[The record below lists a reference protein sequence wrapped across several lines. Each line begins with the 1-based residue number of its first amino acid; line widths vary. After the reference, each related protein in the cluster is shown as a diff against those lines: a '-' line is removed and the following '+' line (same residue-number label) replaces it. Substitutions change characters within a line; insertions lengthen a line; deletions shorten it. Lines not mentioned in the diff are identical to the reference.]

1 VAASFDSSAVCKT
14 TAAVYRVFE
23 RSGGEARAT
32 EFSAESGHV
41 VSRQYLDL
49 LRRVFPIR
57 HLFRGH
63 SLWALIW
70 CVIGMA
76 AFSAVLVCTFLIV
89 ALLNSRGVVTI
100 EAHQVAEYDQLFH
113 SGTEPENS
121 DTAYPTPRALTG
133 LGLKAVAWEL
143 RHRSWGQ
150 VLAWSCPRFPSLQT
164 TSSALTWL
172 LAVGLA
178 MGFVHSTAMTQ
189 MVTLASRAAG
199 LTAGQLRQT
208 LHRHSIRM
216 GTSDLV
222 DSRTSEVLELF
233 TTEVETVR
241 SGIDKW
247 IRTIFRSPMRLFVFL
262 SLAMTLNWML
272 TIECMLPLL
281 ACWYLIRRERRHLER
296 EQTLNRDRATTDLKL
311 LGEGIRK
318 SRLVRGYQLE
328 QNEDQ
333 RFEKH
338 LDRYQSRLQEIERR
352 ERRAFWLSR
361 MLGLTCFA
369 LVLFLL
375 GARMQGPPDSPEHLT
390 LAEGLLLLSCFAF
403 ALKPIESLANL
414 RRLRGEAGEAAER
427 IYRYLNTIP
436 EVGQA
441 VGAKFL
447 QPLEKMIEMEEV
459 EYRQGKRNLLDKVSL
474 KIPASGTTAVVAF
487 DPLEARVLISLLPR
501 FIEPHSG
508 RVLIDGEDIN
518 WATLESLRAET
529 LLVGGNEP
537 WYTGTILE
545 NITGGDPRYSLT
557 QATEAAKMVHAH
569 NFIQKFPQGYETI
582 IGEHGDQLSPVQ
594 GFLLALARAML
605 RDPALLII
613 EEPSLEMTGDEKAH
627 LEDATRRAVTSR
639 TTIVLPSRIST
650 LRSAAR
656 IVLLNRGKVEVVGTH
671 DVLLKSSPLYRHWE
685 YMNFNEF
692 RHETSPI
699 Q

>member
-1 VAASFDSSAVCKT
+1 
-14 TAAVYRVFE
+14 
-23 RSGGEARAT
+23 
-32 EFSAESGHV
+32 
-41 VSRQYLDL
+41 
-49 LRRVFPIR
+49 
-57 HLFRGH
+57 
-63 SLWALIW
+63 
-70 CVIGMA
+70 MA
-76 AFSAVLVCTFLIV
+76 AFAAVLVCTFLIV

-100 EAHQVAEYDQLFH
+100 ESHNVVEYQQLFD
-113 SGTEPENS
+113 SGEADPDAENPDEP
-121 DTAYPTPRALTG
+121 YPTPRALTG
-133 LGLKAVAWEL
+133 LGVKAVAWEL
-143 RHRSWGQ
+143 RHRPWGKM
-150 VLAWSCPRFPSLQT
+150 LAWSCQQFPTLQAT
-164 TSSALTWL
+164 DSALTWL

-178 MGFVHSTAMTQ
+178 MGFLHSTAMTQ

-199 LTAGQLRQT
+199 HTAGQLRQS

-222 DSRTSEVLELF
+222 DARTDEVLELF

-241 SGIDKW
+241 SGIEKW
-247 IRTIFRSPMRLFVFL
+247 IRTIFRSPMRLFVL
-262 SLAMTLNWML
+262 MILAMTLNWML
-272 TIECMLPLL
+272 TIECALPLL
-281 ACWYLIRRERRHLER
+281 ACWYLIRRERRYLDR
-296 EQTLNRDRATTDLKL
+296 EQTLNRDRAQTDLKL

-328 QNEDQ
+328 TNEDE

-338 LDRYQSRLQEIERR
+338 LKRYQGRLQEIERR

-361 MLGLTCFA
+361 MLGLTCCS

-375 GARMQGPPDSPEHLT
+375 GARMQGLPDSPEHLT

-403 ALKPIESLANL
+403 GLKPIDSLANL
-414 RRLRGEAGEAAER
+414 RRLRGEAGQAAER

-447 QPLEKMIEMEEV
+447 QPLEKLIEMEEV
-459 EYRQGKRNLLDKVSL
+459 VYRQGKRNLLDKVSL
-474 KIPASGTTAVVAF
+474 KIPASGTTAIVGF
-487 DPLEARVLISLLPR
+487 DALEARALISLLPR

-529 LLVGGNEP
+529 LLVGGKEP

-545 NITGGDPRYSLT
+545 NITGGESRYSLT

-569 NFIQKFPQGYETI
+569 NFIQKFPQGYETT
-582 IGEHGDQLSPVQ
+582 IGEHGDQLGGVQ

-613 EEPSLEMTGDEKAH
+613 EEPSLDMTEDEKAH
-627 LEDATRRAVTSR
+627 MEDAARRASAGR
-639 TTIVLPSRIST
+639 TTIILPSRIST
-650 LRSAAR
+650 LRGADR

-671 DVLLKSSPLYRHWE
+671 DVLLKTSALYRHWE
-685 YMNFNEF
+685 YMHFNEF

>member
-1 VAASFDSSAVCKT
+1 
-14 TAAVYRVFE
+14 
-23 RSGGEARAT
+23 
-32 EFSAESGHV
+32 
-41 VSRQYLDL
+41 
-49 LRRVFPIR
+49 
-57 HLFRGH
+57 
-63 SLWALIW
+63 
-70 CVIGMA
+70 MA
-76 AFSAVLVCTFLIV
+76 AFAGVLICTFLVV

-100 EAHQVAEYDQLFH
+100 AAHQVPEYHRLFNSGAEADDVPASPL
-113 SGTEPENS
+113 E
-121 DTAYPTPRALTG
+121 LTG

-143 RHRSWGQ
+143 RYRPSGQ
-150 VLAWSCPRFPSLQT
+150 MLAWSCQRFPTLRT
-164 TSSALTWL
+164 ADSALTWL

-178 MGFVHSTAMTQ
+178 MGFIQSTAMTQ
-189 MVTLASRAAG
+189 MMTLASRAAG
-199 LTAGQLRQT
+199 HTAGQLRQS

-222 DSRTSEVLELF
+222 DARTSEVIELF

-241 SGIDKW
+241 LGIEKW
-247 IRTIFRSPMRLFVFL
+247 ITTIFRRPLQLLVL
-262 SLAMTLNWML
+262 LGLALTLNWMV
-272 TIECMLPLL
+272 TIECLVPLL
-281 ACWYLIRRERRHLER
+281 ACWYLIRRERRYLDR
-296 EQTLNRDRATTDLKL
+296 EQTLNADRASTDLKL
-311 LGEGIRK
+311 LGEGIHK
-318 SRLVRGYQLE
+318 SRLIRGYQLE
-328 QNEDQ
+328 KNEDL

-338 LDRYQSRLQEIERR
+338 LNLYQGRLQEIERR
-352 ERRAFWLSR
+352 KRRTFWLSR
-361 MLGLTCFA
+361 MLGLACFS

-375 GARMQGPPDSPEHLT
+375 GARMQGLPDSPEHLT

-403 ALKPIESLANL
+403 GLKPVESLANL
-414 RRLRGEAGEAAER
+414 RTLRGEAGQAAER

-447 QPLEKMIEMEEV
+447 QPLEKMIELEKV
-459 EYRQGKRNLLDKVSL
+459 VYRIGKRSLLNKLSL
-474 KIPASGTTAVVAF
+474 KIPASGTTAIVAF
-487 DPLEARVLISLLPR
+487 DSLEARALISLLPR

-545 NITGGDPRYSLT
+545 NITGGESRYSLS

-569 NFIQKFPQGYETI
+569 NFIQKLHQGYETV
-582 IGEHGDQLSPVQ
+582 IGEHGEQLSSVQ

-613 EEPSLEMTGDEKAH
+613 EEPTLEMTTDEKAH
-627 LEDATRRAVTSR
+627 MEDATRRAASGR
-639 TTIVLPSRIST
+639 TTIILPSRLST
-650 LRSAAR
+650 LRSVDR

-671 DVLLKSSPLYRHWE
+671 DSLLKNSPLYRHWE

>member
-1 VAASFDSSAVCKT
+1 M
-14 TAAVYRVFE
+14 
-23 RSGGEARAT
+23 
-32 EFSAESGHV
+32 
-41 VSRQYLDL
+41 SRQYLDL

-57 HLFRGH
+57 QLFRGH
-63 SLWALIW
+63 SLWALVW
-70 CVIGMA
+70 CVVGMA
-76 AFSAVLVCTFLIV
+76 AFAAVLVCTFLIV

-100 EAHQVAEYDQLFH
+100 ESHNVAEYEQLFD
-113 SGTEPENS
+113 SVDKSTDAENPGEP
-121 DTAYPTPRALTG
+121 YPTPRSLTG
-133 LGLKAVAWEL
+133 LGVKAVAWEL
-143 RHRSWGQ
+143 RHRPWGKM
-150 VLAWSCPRFPSLQT
+150 LAWSCQRFPSLQAT
-164 TSSALTWL
+164 DSALTWL

-178 MGFVHSTAMTQ
+178 MGFLHSTAMTQ
-189 MVTLASRAAG
+189 MVTLAARAAG
-199 LTAGQLRQT
+199 HTAGQLRQS

-222 DSRTSEVLELF
+222 DARTDEVLELF

-241 SGIDKW
+241 SGIEKW
-247 IRTIFRSPMRLFVFL
+247 IRTIFRSPMRLFVL
-262 SLAMTLNWML
+262 MILAMTLNWML

-281 ACWYLIRRERRHLER
+281 ASLYLIRRERRYLER
-296 EQTLNRDRATTDLKL
+296 EQTLNLDRATTDLKL

-328 QNEDQ
+328 ANEDE

-338 LDRYQSRLQEIERR
+338 LARYQGRLQEIERR

-361 MLGLTCFA
+361 MLGLTCFS

-375 GARMQGPPDSPEHLT
+375 GARMQGLPDSPEHLT

-403 ALKPIESLANL
+403 GLKPIESLANL
-414 RRLRGEAGEAAER
+414 RRLRGEAGQAAER

-447 QPLEKMIEMEEV
+447 QPLEKMIEMEDV
-459 EYRQGKRNLLDKVSL
+459 VYRQGKRNLLDKVSL
-474 KIPASGTTAVVAF
+474 KIPASGTTAIVGF
-487 DPLEARVLISLLPR
+487 DALEARALISLLPR

-529 LLVGGNEP
+529 LLVGGKEP

-545 NITGGDPRYSLT
+545 NITGGESRYSLT

-569 NFIQKFPQGYETI
+569 NFIQKFPQGYETT
-582 IGEHGDQLSPVQ
+582 IGEHGDQLRDVQ

-613 EEPSLEMTGDEKAH
+613 EEPSLDMTEDEKAH
-627 LEDATRRAVTSR
+627 MEDAARRASAGR
-639 TTIVLPSRIST
+639 TTIILPSRIST
-650 LRSAAR
+650 LRSADR

-671 DVLLKSSPLYRHWE
+671 DVLLKTSALYRHWE
-685 YMNFNEF
+685 YMHFNEF

>member
-1 VAASFDSSAVCKT
+1 
-14 TAAVYRVFE
+14 
-23 RSGGEARAT
+23 
-32 EFSAESGHV
+32 
-41 VSRQYLDL
+41 
-49 LRRVFPIR
+49 
-57 HLFRGH
+57 
-63 SLWALIW
+63 
-70 CVIGMA
+70 
-76 AFSAVLVCTFLIV
+76 
-89 ALLNSRGVVTI
+89 
-100 EAHQVAEYDQLFH
+100 
-113 SGTEPENS
+113 
-121 DTAYPTPRALTG
+121 
-133 LGLKAVAWEL
+133 
-143 RHRSWGQ
+143 
-150 VLAWSCPRFPSLQT
+150 
-164 TSSALTWL
+164 
-172 LAVGLA
+172 
-178 MGFVHSTAMTQ
+178 
-189 MVTLASRAAG
+189 
-199 LTAGQLRQT
+199 
-208 LHRHSIRM
+208 
-216 GTSDLV
+216 
-222 DSRTSEVLELF
+222 
-233 TTEVETVR
+233 
-241 SGIDKW
+241 
-247 IRTIFRSPMRLFVFL
+247 
-262 SLAMTLNWML
+262 ML

-281 ACWYLIRRERRHLER
+281 ACWYLIRRERRYLER
-296 EQTLNRDRATTDLKL
+296 EQTLNRDRTTTDLKL

-328 QNEDQ
+328 ANEDQ

-338 LDRYQSRLQEIERR
+338 LERYQSRLQEIERR

-375 GARMQGPPDSPEHLT
+375 GARMQGLPDSPEHLT

-414 RRLRGEAGEAAER
+414 RRLRGEAGEAADR

-447 QPLEKMIEMEEV
+447 QPLEKMIELEDV
-459 EYRQGKRNLLDKVSL
+459 VYRQGKRNLLDKVSL

-569 NFIQKFPQGYETI
+569 NFIQKFPQGYETT
-582 IGEHGDQLSPVQ
+582 IGEHGDQLGDVQ
-594 GFLLALARAML
+594 GFLVALARAML

-613 EEPSLEMTGDEKAH
+613 EEPSLEMSDDEKAH
-627 LEDATRRAVTSR
+627 LEDAARRASTGR

-650 LRSAAR
+650 LRNADR

-671 DVLLKSSPLYRHWE
+671 DVLLKKSALYRHWE
-685 YMNFNEF
+685 YMQFNEF

>member
-1 VAASFDSSAVCKT
+1 MASLAPVPDR
-14 TAAVYRVFE
+14 AAVGDRTVE
-23 RSGGEARAT
+23 RSGGEART
-32 EFSAESGHV
+32 TGFIPENGV
-41 VSRQYLDL
+41 VVTKQYLDL

-63 SLWALIW
+63 SLWALVW
-70 CVIGMA
+70 CVVGMA
-76 AFSAVLVCTFLIV
+76 AFAAVLVSAFLVV
-89 ALLNSRGVVTI
+89 ALLGSRGVVTI
-100 EAHQVAEYDQLFH
+100 EAHHVAEYEQLFH
-113 SGTEPENS
+113 PDTEPEPA
-121 DTAYPTPRALTG
+121 DTDNFSRLELTG

-150 VLAWSCPRFPSLQT
+150 MLAWFCQRFPGLQET
-164 TSSALTWL
+164 DSALTWL

-178 MGFVHSTAMTQ
+178 MGFIHSTAITQ
-189 MVTLASRAAG
+189 SLTLAARAASHA
-199 LTAGQLRQT
+199 AGQLRQS

-222 DSRTSEVLELF
+222 DARTSEVLELF

-241 SGIDKW
+241 HGIEKW
-247 IRTIFRSPMRLFVFL
+247 ISTIFRSPLRLLVLFV
-262 SLAMTLNWML
+262 LALTLNWMV
-272 TIECMLPLL
+272 TIECLLPLL
-281 ACWYLIRRERRHLER
+281 ACWYLIRRERRYLEKT
-296 EQTLNRDRATTDLKL
+296 QVLNADRASTDLKL

-318 SRLVRGYQLE
+318 SRLIRGYQLE
-328 QNEDQ
+328 ENEDN

-338 LDRYQSRLQEIERR
+338 LARYQGRLTEMERR
-352 ERRAFWLSR
+352 ERRTFWLSR
-361 MLGLTCFA
+361 MLSLACFS

-375 GARMQGPPDSPEHLT
+375 GARMQGLPDSPEHLT
-390 LAEGLLLLSCFAF
+390 LAEGLLLLTCFAF
-403 ALKPIESLANL
+403 GLKPVNSLANL
-414 RRLRGEAGEAAER
+414 RQIRVEAGHAAER

-447 QPLEKMIEMEEV
+447 QPLEKMIEFEEV
-459 EYRQGKRNLLDKVSL
+459 EYRVGRRHLLNKLSL

-487 DPLEARVLISLLPR
+487 DSLEALTLTALLPR

-529 LLVGGNEP
+529 LMVGGKEP

-545 NITGGDPRYSLT
+545 NITGGDSRYSLS

-569 NFIQKFPQGYETI
+569 NFIQKKPQGYETI
-582 IGEHGDQLSPVQ
+582 IGEHGDQLRDVQ
-594 GFLLALARAML
+594 GFLLALARAVL

-613 EEPSLEMTGDEKAH
+613 EEPSLEMTKDEKAH
-627 LEDATRRAVTSR
+627 LEDAIRRASAGR
-639 TTIVLPSRIST
+639 TTIILPSRLTT
-650 LRSAAR
+650 LRSVDR

-671 DVLLKSSPLYRHWE
+671 DVLLKSAGLYRHWE

-692 RHETSPI
+692 RHDTSPI

>member
-1 VAASFDSSAVCKT
+1 M
-14 TAAVYRVFE
+14 
-23 RSGGEARAT
+23 
-32 EFSAESGHV
+32 
-41 VSRQYLDL
+41 SRQYPDL
-49 LRRVFPIR
+49 LRRVFPIQQ
-57 HLFRGH
+57 LFRGQ
-63 SLWALIW
+63 SLWALVW

-76 AFSAVLVCTFLIV
+76 AFAAVLVCAFLIV

-100 EAHQVAEYDQLFH
+100 ESRDVAEYQQLFA
-113 SGTEPENS
+113 SGTDTSGTDAENENA
-121 DTAYPTPRALTG
+121 DENENATQQPTPRAIPG

-150 VLAWSCPRFPSLQT
+150 VLAWSCQRFTSLRAT
-164 TSSALTWL
+164 DSALNWL
-172 LAVGLA
+172 LVVGLA
-178 MGFVHSTAMTQ
+178 LGFVYSTAMTQ

-199 LTAGQLRQT
+199 HTAGQLRHS

-222 DSRTSEVLELF
+222 DARTAEVIELF
-233 TTEVETVR
+233 TAEVETVR
-241 SGIDKW
+241 SGIEKW
-247 IRTIFRSPMRLFVFL
+247 IRTIFRCPLGLLVLL
-262 SLAMTLNWML
+262 SLAMTLNWMV
-272 TIECMLPLL
+272 TIECLLPLL
-281 ACWYLIRRERRHLER
+281 ACWYLIRRERRYLER
-296 EQTLNRDRATTDLKL
+296 EQTLNRDRASIDLKL

-318 SRLVRGYQLE
+318 SRLIRGYQLE
-328 QNEDQ
+328 ANEDQ

-338 LDRYQSRLQEIERR
+338 LERYQGRLQEIERR
-352 ERRAFWLSR
+352 ERRTFWLSG
-361 MLGLTCFA
+361 MLGLVCFS

-375 GARMQGPPDSPEHLT
+375 GARMQGLPGSPEHLT

-403 ALKPIESLANL
+403 GLKPVESLANL
-414 RRLRGEAGEAAER
+414 RQIRSEAGQAAER

-447 QPLEKMIEMEEV
+447 QPLEKMIELEDV
-459 EYRQGKRNLLDKVSL
+459 VYRLGKRNLLNKVSL
-474 KIPASGTTAVVAF
+474 KIPATGTTAIVAF
-487 DPLEARVLISLLPR
+487 DALEARALISLLPR
-501 FIEPHSG
+501 FIEPHAG

-529 LLVGGNEP
+529 LLVGGKEP

-545 NITGGDPRYSLT
+545 NITGGEARYSLN

-582 IGEHGDQLSPVQ
+582 IGEHGEQLRGVQ

-605 RDPALLII
+605 RDPVLLII
-613 EEPSLEMTGDEKAH
+613 EEPSLEMTDAEKAH
-627 LEDATRRAVTSR
+627 VEDAIRRASSGR
-639 TTIVLPSRIST
+639 TTIILPSRIST
-650 LRSAAR
+650 LRGVDR

-671 DVLLKSSPLYRHWE
+671 DVLLKNSALYRHWE

>member
-1 VAASFDSSAVCKT
+1 
-14 TAAVYRVFE
+14 
-23 RSGGEARAT
+23 
-32 EFSAESGHV
+32 

-63 SLWALIW
+63 SLWALVW

-76 AFSAVLVCTFLIV
+76 AFAAVLICTFLIV

-100 EAHQVAEYDQLFH
+100 ESHNVAEYEQLFD
-113 SGTEPENS
+113 SGPKDENT
-121 DTAYPTPRALTG
+121 DEAYPTPRILTG

-150 VLAWSCPRFPSLQT
+150 VLAWSCQRFPRLQT
-164 TSSALTWL
+164 TGSALTWL

-178 MGFVHSTAMTQ
+178 MGFLHSTAMTQ

-199 LTAGQLRQT
+199 HTAGQLRQS

-222 DSRTSEVLELF
+222 DARTDEVLELF
-233 TTEVETVR
+233 TTEVEIVR
-241 SGIDKW
+241 SGIEKW
-247 IRTIFRSPMRLFVFL
+247 IRTIFRSPMWLVVL
-262 SLAMTLNWML
+262 MTLAMTLNWML

-281 ACWYLIRRERRHLER
+281 ACWYLIRRERRHLDR

-318 SRLVRGYQLE
+318 SRLIRGYQLE
-328 QNEDQ
+328 ANEDE
-333 RFEKH
+333 RFAKH
-338 LDRYQSRLQEIERR
+338 LAHYEGRLEEIGRR

-361 MLGLTCFA
+361 MLGLTCFS

-375 GARMQGPPDSPEHLT
+375 GARMQGLPDSPEHLT

-403 ALKPIESLANL
+403 GLKPIESLANL
-414 RRLRGEAGEAAER
+414 RRLRGEAGQAAER

-447 QPLEKMIEMEEV
+447 EPLEKMIEMEEV
-459 EYRQGKRNLLDKVSL
+459 VYRQGKRNLLDKVSL

-518 WATLESLRAET
+518 WATLESLRTET
-529 LLVGGNEP
+529 LLVGGSEP

-545 NITGGDPRYSLT
+545 NITGGNSRYSLS

-569 NFIQKFPQGYETI
+569 NFIQKFPQGYETT
-582 IGEHGDQLSPVQ
+582 IGEHGDQLGGVQ

-613 EEPSLEMTGDEKAH
+613 EEPSLEMTDNEKAH
-627 LEDATRRAVTSR
+627 LEDALRRAAAGR

-650 LRSAAR
+650 LRNADR

-671 DVLLKSSPLYRHWE
+671 DVLLKKSALYRHWE
-685 YMNFNEF
+685 YMHFNEF

>member
-1 VAASFDSSAVCKT
+1 
-14 TAAVYRVFE
+14 
-23 RSGGEARAT
+23 
-32 EFSAESGHV
+32 
-41 VSRQYLDL
+41 VSKQYLDL

-57 HLFRGH
+57 HLFRGY

-70 CVIGMA
+70 CVVGMA
-76 AFSAVLVCTFLIV
+76 AFSAVLVSTFLII

-100 EAHQVAEYDQLFH
+100 ESHNVAEYEQLFD
-113 SGTEPENS
+113 SGPKGENAVDAS
-121 DTAYPTPRALTG
+121 PTPRALTG

-150 VLAWSCPRFPSLQT
+150 LLAWSCQKFPRLQT
-164 TSSALTWL
+164 TGSALTWL

-178 MGFVHSTAMTQ
+178 MGFLHSTAMTQ
-189 MVTLASRAAG
+189 MVTMASRAAG
-199 LTAGQLRQT
+199 HTAGQLRQS

-222 DSRTSEVLELF
+222 DARTDEVLELF
-233 TTEVETVR
+233 TTEVEAVR
-241 SGIDKW
+241 SGIEKW
-247 IRTIFRSPMRLFVFL
+247 IRTIFRSPMRLAVL
-262 SLAMTLNWML
+262 MTLATTLNWML

-281 ACWYLIRRERRHLER
+281 ACWYLIRRERRYLDR

-318 SRLVRGYQLE
+318 SRLIRGYQLE
-328 QNEDQ
+328 ANEDQ

-338 LDRYQSRLQEIERR
+338 LDRYQGRLQEIERR

-361 MLGLTCFA
+361 MLGLTCFS

-375 GARMQGPPDSPEHLT
+375 GARMQGLPDSPEHLT

-403 ALKPIESLANL
+403 GLKPIESLANL
-414 RRLRGEAGEAAER
+414 RRLRSEAGQAAER

-459 EYRQGKRNLLDKVSL
+459 VYRQGKRNILDKVSL

-487 DPLEARVLISLLPR
+487 EPLEARVLISLLPR

-508 RVLIDGEDIN
+508 RVLVDGEDIN

-529 LLVGGNEP
+529 LLVGGGEP

-545 NITGGDPRYSLT
+545 NITGGDSRYSLS

-569 NFIQKFPQGYETI
+569 NFIQKFPQGYETT
-582 IGEHGDQLSPVQ
+582 IGEHGDQLGGVQ

-613 EEPSLEMTGDEKAH
+613 EEPSLEMTDDEKAH
-627 LEDATRRAVTSR
+627 LEDALRRAATGR
-639 TTIVLPSRIST
+639 TTIIQPSRIST
-650 LRSAAR
+650 LRNADR

-671 DVLLKSSPLYRHWE
+671 DVLLKKSALYRHWE
-685 YMNFNEF
+685 YMQFNEF

>member
-1 VAASFDSSAVCKT
+1 
-14 TAAVYRVFE
+14 
-23 RSGGEARAT
+23 
-32 EFSAESGHV
+32 
-41 VSRQYLDL
+41 
-49 LRRVFPIR
+49 
-57 HLFRGH
+57 
-63 SLWALIW
+63 
-70 CVIGMA
+70 MA
-76 AFSAVLVCTFLIV
+76 AFAAVLVCTFLIV
-89 ALLNSRGVVTI
+89 AMLNSRGVVTI
-100 EAHQVAEYDQLFH
+100 ESHNVTEYEQLFD
-113 SGTEPENS
+113 SGSKDANTDEAFP
-121 DTAYPTPRALTG
+121 APRALTG

-150 VLAWSCPRFPSLQT
+150 FLAWSCQRFPRLQT
-164 TSSALTWL
+164 TGSALTWL

-178 MGFVHSTAMTQ
+178 MGFLHSTAMTQ

-199 LTAGQLRQT
+199 HTAGQLRQS

-222 DSRTSEVLELF
+222 DACTDEVLELF
-233 TTEVETVR
+233 TTEVETVT
-241 SGIDKW
+241 SGIAKW
-247 IRTIFRSPMRLFVFL
+247 IRTIFRSPMQLVVL
-262 SLAMTLNWML
+262 MTLATTLNWML

-281 ACWYLIRRERRHLER
+281 ACWYLIRRERRYFDR

-318 SRLVRGYQLE
+318 SRLIRGYQLE
-328 QNEDQ
+328 TNEDL

-338 LDRYQSRLQEIERR
+338 LDRYQGRLQEIERR
-352 ERRAFWLSR
+352 ERRAFWLSG

-375 GARMQGPPDSPEHLT
+375 GARMQGLPDSPEHLT

-403 ALKPIESLANL
+403 GLKPIDSLANL
-414 RRLRGEAGEAAER
+414 RRLRNEAGQAAER

-459 EYRQGKRNLLDKVSL
+459 VYRLGKRNILDKVSL

-487 DPLEARVLISLLPR
+487 EPLEARVLISLLPR

-529 LLVGGNEP
+529 LLVGGSEP

-545 NITGGDPRYSLT
+545 NITGGDSRYSLS

-569 NFIQKFPQGYETI
+569 NFIQKFPQGYETT
-582 IGEHGDQLSPVQ
+582 IGEHGDQLGGVQ
-594 GFLLALARAML
+594 GFLLALARAMM

-613 EEPSLEMTGDEKAH
+613 EEPSLEMTDDEKDH
-627 LEDATRRAVTSR
+627 LEDALRRAATGR
-639 TTIVLPSRIST
+639 TTIVQPSRIST
-650 LRSAAR
+650 LRNVDR
-656 IVLLNRGKVEVVGTH
+656 IVLLSRGKVEVVGTH
-671 DVLLKSSPLYRHWE
+671 DLLLKNSALYRHWE
-685 YMNFNEF
+685 YMQFNEF
-692 RHETSPI
+692 RHEISPI

>member
-1 VAASFDSSAVCKT
+1 
-14 TAAVYRVFE
+14 
-23 RSGGEARAT
+23 
-32 EFSAESGHV
+32 
-41 VSRQYLDL
+41 
-49 LRRVFPIR
+49 
-57 HLFRGH
+57 
-63 SLWALIW
+63 
-70 CVIGMA
+70 MA

-414 RRLRGEAGEAAER
+414 RRLRGEAGEAADR

-447 QPLEKMIEMEEV
+447 QPLEKMIELEDV
-459 EYRQGKRNLLDKVSL
+459 VYRQGKRNLLDKVSL

-569 NFIQKFPQGYETI
+569 NFIQKFPQGYETT
-582 IGEHGDQLSPVQ
+582 IGEHGDQLGDVQ
-594 GFLLALARAML
+594 GFLVALARAML

-613 EEPSLEMTGDEKAH
+613 EEPSLEMSDDEKAH
-627 LEDATRRAVTSR
+627 LEDAARRASTGR

-650 LRSAAR
+650 LRNADR

-671 DVLLKSSPLYRHWE
+671 DVLLKKSALYRHWE
-685 YMNFNEF
+685 YMQFNEF

>member
-1 VAASFDSSAVCKT
+1 MTASFDSSALHST
-14 TAAVYRVFE
+14 TAAAHRVFE
-23 RSGGEARAT
+23 RSGGEARAA

-41 VSRQYLDL
+41 VSKQYLDL

-63 SLWALIW
+63 SLSALIW
-70 CVIGMA
+70 CVIGMF

-100 EAHQVAEYDQLFH
+100 EAHQVTEYDQLFH
-113 SGTEPENS
+113 SGPEPENPEA
-121 DTAYPTPRALTG
+121 AYPTPRALTG

-143 RHRSWGQ
+143 RHRPWGQ
-150 VLAWSCPRFPSLQT
+150 ILAWSCQQFPGLQAT
-164 TSSALTWL
+164 GSALNWL
-172 LAVGLA
+172 LAVGLT

-199 LTAGQLRQT
+199 HTAGQLRQS

-222 DSRTSEVLELF
+222 DARTSEVLELF

-241 SGIDKW
+241 SGIEKW
-247 IRTIFRSPMRLFVFL
+247 IRTVFRSPMRLFVL
-262 SLAMTLNWML
+262 LGLAMTLNWML

-281 ACWYLIRRERRHLER
+281 ACWYLIRRERRYLER
-296 EQTLNRDRATTDLKL
+296 EQALNRDRATTDLKL

-328 QNEDQ
+328 TNEDQ

-338 LDRYQSRLQEIERR
+338 LARYQRRLQEIERR

-375 GARMQGPPDSPEHLT
+375 GARMQGLPNSPEHLS

-403 ALKPIESLANL
+403 ALKPIDSLANL
-414 RRLRGEAGEAAER
+414 RRLRSEAGEAADR

-447 QPLEKMIEMEEV
+447 QPLEKLIEMEDV
-459 EYRQGKRNLLDKVSL
+459 VYRQGKRNLLNKVSL

-545 NITGGDPRYSLT
+545 NITGGESRYSLT

-569 NFIQKFPQGYETI
+569 NFIQKFPQGYETT

-594 GFLLALARAML
+594 GFLLALTRAML

-627 LEDATRRAVTSR
+627 LGDAMRRAATSR

-650 LRSAAR
+650 LRSADR

-671 DVLLKSSPLYRHWE
+671 DVLLKKSALYRHWE

>member
-1 VAASFDSSAVCKT
+1 MSAF
-14 TAAVYRVFE
+14 A
-23 RSGGEARAT
+23 
-32 EFSAESGHV
+32 
-41 VSRQYLDL
+41 
-49 LRRVFPIR
+49 
-57 HLFRGH
+57 
-63 SLWALIW
+63 
-70 CVIGMA
+70 
-76 AFSAVLVCTFLIV
+76 AVLVCTFLIL
-89 ALLNSRGVVTI
+89 ALLSSRGVVTI
-100 EAHQVAEYDQLFH
+100 ESHHVAEYEQLFH
-113 SGTEPENS
+113 SGNENS
-121 DTAYPTPRALTG
+121 ASEDPDEPYPAPRALTG

-143 RHRSWGQ
+143 RHRSWGRW
-150 VLAWSCPRFPSLQT
+150 LAWSCQRFPSLQAT
-164 TSSALTWL
+164 DSALPWL

-178 MGFVHSTAMTQ
+178 MGFLQSTAMTQ

-199 LTAGQLRQT
+199 RTAGQLRQS

-222 DSRTSEVLELF
+222 DARTAEVLGLF

-241 SGIDKW
+241 FGIDKW
-247 IRTIFRSPMRLFVFL
+247 IRTIFRSPMQLFVL
-262 SLAMTLNWML
+262 TMLAITLNWMV

-281 ACWYLIRRERRHLER
+281 ACWYLIRRERRYLDR

-328 QNEDQ
+328 ANEDQ

-338 LDRYQSRLQEIERR
+338 LARYQGRLHEIERR

-361 MLGLTCFA
+361 MLGLTCFS

-375 GARMQGPPDSPEHLT
+375 GARMQGLPDSPEHLT
-390 LAEGLLLLSCFAF
+390 LAEGLLLLSCFALG
-403 ALKPIESLANL
+403 LKPVESLANL
-414 RRLRGEAGEAAER
+414 RRLRGEAGQAAER

-447 QPLEKMIEMEEV
+447 QPLEKMIEMESV
-459 EYRQGKRNLLDKVSL
+459 VYRQGKRNLLDKLSL
-474 KIPASGTTAVVAF
+474 KIPAAGTTAVVAF
-487 DPLEARVLISLLPR
+487 DALEARALISLLPR

-518 WATLESLRAET
+518 WATLESLRAES
-529 LLVGGNEP
+529 LLVGGKEP

-545 NITGGDPRYSLT
+545 NITGGESRYSLT

-569 NFIQKFPQGYETI
+569 NFIQKLPLGYETT
-582 IGEHGDQLSPVQ
+582 IGEHGDQLRDVQ
-594 GFLLALARAML
+594 GFLLALARAVL

-613 EEPSLEMTGDEKAH
+613 EEPLLEMTDDEKAH
-627 LEDATRRAVTSR
+627 MEDAARRASAGR

-650 LRSAAR
+650 LRRADR

-671 DVLLKSSPLYRHWE
+671 DVLLKTSALYRHWE

>member
-1 VAASFDSSAVCKT
+1 MAASFDSSAVCKT

-150 VLAWSCPRFPSLQT
+150 VLAWSCQRFPSLQT

>member
-1 VAASFDSSAVCKT
+1 MSK
-14 TAAVYRVFE
+14 
-23 RSGGEARAT
+23 
-32 EFSAESGHV
+32 
-41 VSRQYLDL
+41 QYLDL

-57 HLFRGH
+57 RLFRGH
-63 SLWALIW
+63 SLRAFVW
-70 CVIGMA
+70 CIVGMA
-76 AFSAVLVCTFLIV
+76 AFAAVLVCTFLIV
-89 ALLNSRGVVTI
+89 AMLNSRGVVTI
-100 EAHQVAEYDQLFH
+100 DSHHVAEYERLFH
-113 SGTEPENS
+113 SGNENLSDGEPGELN
-121 DTAYPTPRALTG
+121 PTPRVLTG

-150 VLAWSCPRFPSLQT
+150 LLAWSCQRFPGLQAT
-164 TSSALTWL
+164 DSALTWL
-172 LAVGLA
+172 LALGLA
-178 MGFVHSTAMTQ
+178 MGFLHRTAMTQ
-189 MVTLASRAAG
+189 VVTLASRAAG
-199 LTAGQLRQT
+199 HTAGQLRQS

-222 DSRTSEVLELF
+222 DARTAEVMELF

-247 IRTIFRSPMRLFVFL
+247 IRTIFRSPMQLLVL
-262 SLAMTLNWML
+262 MTLAITLNWMV
-272 TIECMLPLL
+272 TIECLLPLL
-281 ACWYLIRRERRHLER
+281 ACWYLVRRERRHLDR
-296 EQTLNRDRATTDLKL
+296 EQILNLDRETTDLKL

-328 QNEDQ
+328 ANEDQ

-338 LDRYQSRLQEIERR
+338 LARYQGRLHEIERQ

-361 MLGLTCFA
+361 MLGLTCFS

-375 GARMQGPPDSPEHLT
+375 GARMQGVPDSPEHLT
-390 LAEGLLLLSCFAF
+390 LAEGLLLLSCFALG
-403 ALKPIESLANL
+403 LKPIDSLANL
-414 RRLRGEAGEAAER
+414 RRLQTDAGLAAER

-447 QPLEKMIEMEEV
+447 QPLEKMIEMEKV
-459 EYRQGKRNLLDKVSL
+459 VYRQGKRNLLNKVSL
-474 KIPASGTTAVVAF
+474 KIPASSTTAIVAF
-487 DPLEARVLISLLPR
+487 DTLEARALISLLPR
-501 FIEPHSG
+501 FIEPHAG

-518 WATLESLRAET
+518 WATLESLRAEA
-529 LLVGGNEP
+529 LLVGGKEP

-545 NITGGDPRYSLT
+545 NITGGESRYSLT

-569 NFIQKFPQGYETI
+569 NFIQKLPQGYETT
-582 IGEHGDQLSPVQ
+582 IGEHGDQLRDVQ
-594 GFLLALARAML
+594 GFLLALARAVL

-613 EEPSLEMTGDEKAH
+613 EEPLLEMTDDEKAH
-627 LEDATRRAVTSR
+627 MEDAARRTSANR
-639 TTIVLPSRIST
+639 TTIILPSRIST
-650 LRSAAR
+650 LRRADR

-671 DVLLKSSPLYRHWE
+671 DVLLKTSALYRHWE

>member
-1 VAASFDSSAVCKT
+1 MSK
-14 TAAVYRVFE
+14 
-23 RSGGEARAT
+23 
-32 EFSAESGHV
+32 
-41 VSRQYLDL
+41 QYLDL

-63 SLWALIW
+63 SLLALVW
-70 CVIGMA
+70 CIVGMS
-76 AFSAVLVCTFLIV
+76 AFAAVLVCTFLIV

-100 EAHQVAEYDQLFH
+100 ESHHVAEYEQLFH
-113 SGTEPENS
+113 SGNENS
-121 DTAYPTPRALTG
+121 ETANPDEPYPTPRALTG

-143 RHRSWGQ
+143 RHRSWGRM
-150 VLAWSCPRFPSLQT
+150 LAWSCQRFPSLQAT
-164 TSSALTWL
+164 DSALPWL

-178 MGFVHSTAMTQ
+178 MGFLYSTAMTQ

-199 LTAGQLRQT
+199 HTAGQLRQS

-222 DSRTSEVLELF
+222 DARTAEVLGLF

-247 IRTIFRSPMRLFVFL
+247 IRTIFRSPMQLFVL
-262 SLAMTLNWML
+262 MILAITLNWMV

-281 ACWYLIRRERRHLER
+281 ACWYLIRRERRYLDR

-328 QNEDQ
+328 ANEDL

-338 LDRYQSRLQEIERR
+338 LARYQGRLHEIERR

-361 MLGLTCFA
+361 MLGLTCFS

-375 GARMQGPPDSPEHLT
+375 GARMQGLPDSPEHLT
-390 LAEGLLLLSCFAF
+390 LAEGLLLLSCFALG
-403 ALKPIESLANL
+403 LKPVESLANL
-414 RRLRGEAGEAAER
+414 RRLRGEAGQAVER

-447 QPLEKMIEMEEV
+447 QPLEKMIELESV
-459 EYRQGKRNLLDKVSL
+459 VYRQGKRNLLNKVSL
-474 KIPASGTTAVVAF
+474 KIPAAGTTAVVAF
-487 DPLEARVLISLLPR
+487 DALEARALISLLPR

-529 LLVGGNEP
+529 LLVGGKEP

-545 NITGGDPRYSLT
+545 NITGGESRYSLT

-569 NFIQKFPQGYETI
+569 NFIQKLPQGYETT
-582 IGEHGDQLSPVQ
+582 IGEHGDHLRDVQ
-594 GFLLALARAML
+594 GFLLALARAVL

-613 EEPSLEMTGDEKAH
+613 EEPMLEMTDDEKAH
-627 LEDATRRAVTSR
+627 MEDAARRSSAGR

-650 LRSAAR
+650 LRRADR
-656 IVLLNRGKVEVVGTH
+656 IVLLNRGKVEVVGKH
-671 DVLLKSSPLYRHWE
+671 DVLLKTSALYRHWE

>member
-1 VAASFDSSAVCKT
+1 MSK
-14 TAAVYRVFE
+14 
-23 RSGGEARAT
+23 
-32 EFSAESGHV
+32 
-41 VSRQYLDL
+41 QYLDL

-150 VLAWSCPRFPSLQT
+150 VLAWSCQRFPSLQT